1 MTQGKDISKKVDWD
15 KEEAKSMALH
25 INAAVTIVC
34 AYILWIGLQGLSL
47 EINNAW
53 ELGLLGVVGMYFALY
68 RWMRFIHLHT
78 DWDK

>member
-1 MTQGKDISKKVDWD
+1 MTQGKDISKKVDWV

-34 AYILWIGLQGLSL
+34 AYTLWIGLQGLSL

-53 ELGLLGVVGMYFALY
+53 ELGLLGV
-68 RWMRFIHLHT
+68 RTRF
-78 DWDK
+78 